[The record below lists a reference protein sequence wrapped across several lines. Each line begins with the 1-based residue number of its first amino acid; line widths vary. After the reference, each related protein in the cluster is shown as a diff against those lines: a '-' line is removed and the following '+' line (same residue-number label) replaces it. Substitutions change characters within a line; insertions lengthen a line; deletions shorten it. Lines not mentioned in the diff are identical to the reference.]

1 MTRTRTIAACLASAM
16 GETECHD
23 CEGEGRIWNNAD
35 PTSGQSVDCDCCD
48 GTGWREPT
56 QKKINDMAELRPIT
70 AVVDMETTDRIDA
83 ECRAHLATLSPE
95 RRAYLEGEWK

>member
-1 MTRTRTIAACLASAM
+1 MTRTRTIAACLASAL
-16 GETECHD
+16 D
-23 CEGEGRIWNNAD
+23 
-35 PTSGQSVDCDCCD
+35 
-48 GTGWREPT
+48 
-56 QKKINDMAELRPIT
+56 ELKPIT